1 MVTSVET
8 HATSI
13 GVAVLEKGGNAV
25 DAAVAVAYALA
36 VTHPSAGNIGGG
48 GFMLVRKASGETT
61 AVDFRET
68 APALATAAKNKAM
81 LDAGAIGYASAGV
94 PGTVAGMSLAL
105 EKFGTRPLA
114 ELIAPAIALAKKGHK
129 LGARQA
135 LVLGWNWDKL
145 KKDPAA
151 RAIWGHGK
159 DPWKQGDLVKQTDL
173 ARTLEAIAKEGPK
186 GFYEGKVGEAIDHA
200 MSAHGGLIAAA
211 DLKAYQARLRAPLR
225 FAYRGFEV
233 ETMPPPSMGGV
244 AFAQIMLTLERQ
256 RAFEAPAGSGLSLHL
271 FVEASRRA
279 YAERRLV
286 GADPDFMKPDFAPRL
301 LARLLGGE
309 HLETRKP
316 LLDRDHATSSAALG
330 EAEAELVKSLGDGV
344 ADGAPAAAESPQ
356 TTHFSIVD
364 AAGNA
369 VSCTYTQSA
378 AFGSKVVIPGTG
390 VLLGNAMGGFSELGV
405 NGIAPGKRMASSMT
419 PTLVSQRGKL
429 ALVLGSPGGDTI
441 PNTVAQVFRNLVDLG
456 MTVDEA
462 VAAPRVHHQYLPDKV
477 RIEKQNPP
485 SKAALAE
492 LAQRGH
498 MLDLDNVPIGAAN
511 EILVDVATGAAY
523 GYADRREGGV
533 ALGPKKAAP

>member
-1 MVTSVET
+1 
-8 HATSI
+8 
-13 GVAVLEKGGNAV
+13 
-25 DAAVAVAYALA
+25 
-36 VTHPSAGNIGGG
+36 
-48 GFMLVRKASGETT
+48 
-61 AVDFRET
+61 
-68 APALATAAKNKAM
+68 
-81 LDAGAIGYASAGV
+81 
-94 PGTVAGMSLAL
+94 
-105 EKFGTRPLA
+105 
-114 ELIAPAIALAKKGHK
+114 
-129 LGARQA
+129 
-135 LVLGWNWDKL
+135 
-145 KKDPAA
+145 
-151 RAIWGHGK
+151 
-159 DPWKQGDLVKQTDL
+159 
-173 ARTLEAIAKEGPK
+173 
-186 GFYEGKVGEAIDHA
+186 
-200 MSAHGGLIAAA
+200 
-211 DLKAYQARLRAPLR
+211 
-225 FAYRGFEV
+225 
-233 ETMPPPSMGGV
+233 
-244 AFAQIMLTLERQ
+244 
-256 RAFEAPAGSGLSLHL
+256 
-271 FVEASRRA
+271 
-279 YAERRLV
+279 
-286 GADPDFMKPDFAPRL
+286 MKPDFAPRL

-419 PTLVSQRGKL
+419 PTVVSQGGKL

-462 VAAPRVHHQYLPDKV
+462 VAAPRLHHQYLPDKV

-498 MLDLDNVPIGAAN
+498 TLDLDNVPIGAAN
-511 EILVDVATGAAY
+511 EILVDIPTGAAY

-533 ALGPKKAAP
+533 ALGPKKAAPVK